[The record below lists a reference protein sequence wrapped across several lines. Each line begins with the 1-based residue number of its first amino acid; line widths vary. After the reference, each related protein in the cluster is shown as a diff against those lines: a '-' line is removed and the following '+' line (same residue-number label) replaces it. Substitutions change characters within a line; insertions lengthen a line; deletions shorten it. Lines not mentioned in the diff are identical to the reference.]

1 MPDKANA
8 TRWAEIGDQ
17 QGWTMPSAPL
27 WKRLPLIRH
36 VRAVYHSFRLTI
48 WEEQWTA
55 LGYCPNDN
63 DDWVTYG
70 MWRGKERPQTRHNID
85 GI

>member
-1 MPDKANA
+1 MTDSNKETPWGI
-8 TRWAEIGDQ
+8 TGRQ
-17 QGWTMPSAPL
+17 QGWVMPSAPL
-27 WKRLPLIRH
+27 WKRLPVIRH
-36 VRAVYHSFRLTI
+36 VRTLYHSARLTI

-55 LGYCPNDN
+55 LGYFPNGY
-63 DDWVTYG
+63 DDWAIYG